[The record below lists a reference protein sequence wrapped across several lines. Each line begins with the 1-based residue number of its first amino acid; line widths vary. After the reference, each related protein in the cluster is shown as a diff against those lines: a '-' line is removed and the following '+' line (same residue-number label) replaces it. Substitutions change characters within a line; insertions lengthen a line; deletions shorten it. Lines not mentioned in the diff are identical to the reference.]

1 MDHWVISE
9 QAMFDYGGYSMFLGY
24 LKRYHNISRLD
35 GTAFSK
41 HSLTP

>member
-1 MDHWVISE
+1 MDHWVIFE
-9 QAMFDYGGYSMFLGY
+9 QAMFDYGGYAIFLGY